1 LLENISEHEIA
12 DKLANAVYKPLWIM
26 TSHRGDELSGSMV
39 VSALSLFRSN
49 PVKFV
54 ACVTKHD
61 YTHDVV
67 MESGVFA
74 LHALR
79 EDQIKLAE
87 HFAYQSGREVDKFAT
102 LDYKIGHTGC
112 PVLLDCLGYMEFE
125 VFGKIDTPTHTV
137 VVAEVR
143 NAETYVPLDQLKYGS
158 GVNEEWFRKH
168 ASPHPRALAA
178 QQAAQVKGDGH

>member
-1 LLENISEHEIA
+1 MLENIAEHDIA

-39 VSALSLFRSN
+39 ISALSLFRSN

-54 ACVTKHD
+54 VCVTKHD
-61 YTHDVV
+61 YIHDVV

-87 HFAYQSGREVDKFAT
+87 HFAFQSGREVDKFAT
-102 LDYKIGHTGC
+102 LDYRIGHTGS
-112 PVLLDCLGYMEFE
+112 PVLTDCLGVMEFE
-125 VFGKIDTPTHTV
+125 VFGKVDTPTHTV
-137 VVAEVR
+137 VVAEIR
-143 NAETYVPLDQLKYGS
+143 GAEAFSPLETIHYGS
-158 GVNEEWFRKH
+158 G
-168 ASPHPRALAA
+168 ASRCRRLSAMDH
-178 QQAAQVKGDGH
+178 GGCYEIT